1 MDPSQG
7 VCYFYIL
14 WMAGFIICPDSSQ
27 MLSFFLS
34 PYSSLSDPAPSSQH
48 THMHRHTR
56 NTNSQSP
63 RNTGFFINAQP
74 LQTVLFQFSIPF
86 LMPDKIHLGPQDSP
100 EISFLPSSLL
110 PLPLIENSSVPLVQL
125 QCPVHTSPFI
135 LTCYE
140 IIYFLLICL
149 NWTIM
154 PGR

>member
-1 MDPSQG
+1 MPMQLKIKSWLG
-7 VCYFYIL
+7 KTLSKAFYGEAQISLCL
-14 WMAGFIICPDSSQ
+14 WD
-27 MLSFFLS
+27 
-34 PYSSLSDPAPSSQH
+34 DPAPSSQH

-86 LMPDKIHLGPQDSP
+86 LMPGKIHLGPQDSP